1 MAFPSCCT
9 LFNSML
15 FCGEN
20 CIHEEPIVNFQS
32 QFNFYPPREITCRKG
47 EGGVLFASFIPFS
60 SSKKYTCTRKDFQ
73 IFMHWKML
81 GIFVCL
87 FGFFKFFFFFFF
99 MKLKL
104 DVALSYFWCKEWIV
118 NTVLGKGRHTW
129 EDTCASVKL
138 FVKHCFHFSDWI
150 LMVTWN
156 GIKYF
161 YLINPD
167 FQWAGEFCLVIC
179 C

>member
-1 MAFPSCCT
+1 
-9 LFNSML
+9 
-15 FCGEN
+15 
-20 CIHEEPIVNFQS
+20 
-32 QFNFYPPREITCRKG
+32 
-47 EGGVLFASFIPFS
+47 
-60 SSKKYTCTRKDFQ
+60 
-73 IFMHWKML
+73 
-81 GIFVCL
+81 
-87 FGFFKFFFFFFF
+87 